1 MNYCAFCAV
10 IEGLRVEM
18 SAWLYIAAGIVVF
31 VAWLSAFVLMS
42 ISDDWKQVD
51 GEVNNGEGWNG

>member
-10 IEGLRVEM
+10 IKKLKIEM

-42 ISDDWKQVD
+42 ISDDWKRAG
-51 GEVNNGEGWNG
+51 GEVNNGEGW

>member
-1 MNYCAFCAV
+1 M
-10 IEGLRVEM
+10 IKKLKIEM

-42 ISDDWKQVD
+42 ISDDWKRAG

>member
-1 MNYCAFCAV
+1 MMNYCAFCAV

-18 SAWLYIAAGIVVF
+18 SAWLCIAAGIVVF

-42 ISDDWKQVD
+42 ISDDWNFV
-51 GEVNNGEGWNG
+51 GTEIAP